1 MAIAERLG
9 LCGLGVL
16 LVALLACGGGNDD
29 VLVAGGAPAEPPPA
43 PAAIP
48 ASDTGNDMADTVP
61 MQDNTGLLRETFSY
75 RAAGRDPFESLITS
89 GSVRPMPRDLRVTG
103 ITYDPRYP
111 QRSVATLR
119 DTTDGKRYSL
129 RVGDQVGRLRVAE
142 IRPEA
147 VVVVLEELGVQ
158 RQIVLALR
166 RRQEAIP

>member
-1 MAIAERLG
+1 VAIVKRLRRG
-9 LCGLGVL
+9 ARA
-16 LVALLACGGGNDD
+16 ALLAGAFACGAGDD
-29 VLVAGGAPAEPPPA
+29 TPVPAANPA
-43 PAAIP
+43 PAGP
-48 ASDTGNDMADTVP
+48 APTATGQADPGMSDT
-61 MQDNTGLLRETFSY
+61 MQAVDNTGLLRETFSY
-75 RAAGRDPFESLITS
+75 RGAGRDPFESLIMS
-89 GSVRPMPRDLRVTG
+89 GSVRPMPRDLRVAG

-147 VVVVLEELGVQ
+147 VVVILEELGVQ

-166 RRQEAIP
+166 RRQEAIQ